1 MAGSGAAHR
10 PGAFKQSNKGHNT
23 GRHRSKG
30 AVEKENR
37 GRVGIKALAGKKG
50 IHKVLAKI
58 DRRNKA
64 VQLRKQA
71 REEVQARKRQV
82 GGVGHPPIVVAVVP
96 LLDQLVGSVKDLVTK
111 LTTCL
116 EDVETVNRDGN
127 IITFTVPRFKQRI
140 TVVVP
145 DFNSIQ
151 SVLDVCKVCDSVVFL
166 MSATSDTEEWGDTL
180 LSAVL
185 AQGLSSDPIFVLDNM
200 AEIPQPKQQQ
210 VKKLVAKNLE
220 KRLVV
225 EKVWSAQN
233 ESEALNLL
241 RHIGNQRR
249 REAKHRD
256 RRGYLLCEKVEWREG
271 DLLALTGYI
280 RGAAISADRLVHIPG
295 LGDFQVD
302 RIMTAQEPLQISGG
316 RKDEEMFEAREVE
329 VSTADRQE
337 LDAENV
343 PDAMEGEQTWPTME
357 EMREAEAAG
366 RSAATSRIKK
376 VPKGF
381 SEYQAAW
388 IVDEEGEDVDDDS
401 EGDSDEDMEDGGEDE
416 VPAEEESEEEE
427 DGNDGDNN
435 FDTESVAMTEDYTD
449 YDTKHVNFAAEVD
462 EMEALRTARMEEQ
475 FPDEVDTP
483 MDSPARVRF
492 QKYRGLKSFRTSVWD
507 AKENLPLDYARI
519 WQFENFDR
527 TRKRVLAEAE
537 ALVSGAEAGWY
548 VTVVVCVPRHLAP
561 SLGPVAVVTS
571 LLPHEHRMSAVHL
584 AVRRHAQAGSL
595 PVKSKSRLIF
605 QVGWRRF
612 AACPVFSQHTN
623 GNKHKYER
631 YFRDGTV
638 VMSTFA
644 PITYPPASVLV
655 FQEHSGGELSLLAT
669 GSLLNNDPNRII
681 VKRTVLSGH
690 PFKVHKRVCT
700 IRFMFFN
707 REDIEWFKPV
717 ELRTKNGRR
726 GHIKEPLG
734 THGHMKCIFDGQV
747 SQQDTVLMNLYK
759 RVFPKW
765 TYDPHAALEHHYADA
780 EEEVTQE
787 DMS

>member
-1 MAGSGAAHR
+1 M
-10 PGAFKQSNKGHNT
+10 
-23 GRHRSKG
+23 
-30 AVEKENR
+30 
-37 GRVGIKALAGKKG
+37 
-50 IHKVLAKI
+50 
-58 DRRNKA
+58 
-64 VQLRKQA
+64 
-71 REEVQARKRQV
+71 
-82 GGVGHPPIVVAVVP
+82 
-96 LLDQLVGSVKDLVTK
+96 
-111 LTTCL
+111 
-116 EDVETVNRDGN
+116 
-127 IITFTVPRFKQRI
+127 
-140 TVVVP
+140 
-145 DFNSIQ
+145 
-151 SVLDVCKVCDSVVFL
+151 
-166 MSATSDTEEWGDTL
+166 
-180 LSAVL
+180 
-185 AQGLSSDPIFVLDNM
+185 
-200 AEIPQPKQQQ
+200 
-210 VKKLVAKNLE
+210 
-220 KRLVV
+220 
-225 EKVWSAQN
+225 
-233 ESEALNLL
+233 
-241 RHIGNQRR
+241 
-249 REAKHRD
+249 
-256 RRGYLLCEKVEWREG
+256 
-271 DLLALTGYI
+271 
-280 RGAAISADRLVHIPG
+280 
-295 LGDFQVD
+295 
-302 RIMTAQEPLQISGG
+302 
-316 RKDEEMFEAREVE
+316 
-329 VSTADRQE
+329 STADRQE

-343 PDAMEGEQTWPTME
+343 PDAMEGEQTWPTVE

-366 RSAATSRIKK
+366 RSAATPRIKK

-401 EGDSDEDMEDGGEDE
+401 EGDSDEDMEDGDEDE

-427 DGNDGDNN
+427 DGNDGDND

-483 MDSPARVRF
+483 MDTPARVRF

-537 ALVSGAEAGWY
+537 SLVSGAEAGWY

-561 SLGPVAVVTS
+561 SLGPVTVVTS

-655 FQEHSGGELSLLAT
+655 FQVS
-669 GSLLNNDPNRII
+669 NNSIW
-681 VKRTVLSGH
+681 
-690 PFKVHKRVCT
+690 FVCL
-700 IRFMFFN
+700 IFFLTRN
-707 REDIEWFKPV
+707 TLV
-717 ELRTKNGRR
+717 
-726 GHIKEPLG
+726 
-734 THGHMKCIFDGQV
+734 V
-747 SQQDTVLMNLYK
+747 S
-759 RVFPKW
+759 
-765 TYDPHAALEHHYADA
+765 
-780 EEEVTQE
+780 
-787 DMS
+787 